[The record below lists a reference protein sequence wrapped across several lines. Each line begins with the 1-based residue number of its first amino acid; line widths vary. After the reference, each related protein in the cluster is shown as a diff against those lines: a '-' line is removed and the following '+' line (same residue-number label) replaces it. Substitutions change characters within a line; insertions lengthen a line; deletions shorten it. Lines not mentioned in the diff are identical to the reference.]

1 MKITFTMIGLKKSI
15 TILCMTSSFGIY
27 AWGFLCHQHINRQAV
42 FSLPDEMFG
51 FYKQYIVFLTEKAV
65 NPDKRRYILTNEAP
79 KHFIDVDYYKDTS
92 FIRQKPNWFTAKSRF
107 SEDTLTKHG
116 TLPWNIILLRTQ
128 LIEAFAQKD
137 VERILKLSADVG
149 HYLGDASV
157 PLHSSQN
164 YNGQFTNQVGIHA
177 LWESRIPELYIDEF
191 SYWGIQARYVNN
203 WNTEIWN
210 TVLSSHALVDSVLK
224 VERELSIQYD
234 EDRKYQVDVRGA
246 MNTKTYSREFTKA
259 YHEKLNRMVEKRMRH
274 SIQLVAD
281 FWYSCWIDAGQPNL
295 DMQHQDLKNIEK
307 ESEDINKIVGE
318 KHSGNIG
325 NCEGGH

>member
-1 MKITFTMIGLKKSI
+1 MIGLKKLL
-15 TILCMTSSFGIY
+15 TLLCMTCSLGGY

-42 FSLPDEMFG
+42 FSLPYEMFG

-128 LIEAFAQKD
+128 LIEAFVRKD

-177 LWESRIPELYIDEF
+177 LWESRIPELHIDEF

-224 VERELSIQYD
+224 VEKELSVQYD
-234 EDRKYQVDVRGA
+234 EDRKYQVDVRGNINA
-246 MNTKTYSREFTKA
+246 KTYSREFTKA

-274 SIQLVAD
+274 SIQLVAN

-295 DMQHQDLKNIEK
+295 DIKLQDLKNIEK

-318 KHSGNIG
+318 KHSGNIS

>member
-1 MKITFTMIGLKKSI
+1 MKITFTMIGLKKLL
-15 TILCMTSSFGIY
+15 TLLCMTCSLGGY

-42 FSLPDEMFG
+42 FSLPYEMFG

-128 LIEAFAQKD
+128 LIEAFVRKD

-177 LWESRIPELYIDEF
+177 LWESRIPELHIDEF

-224 VERELSIQYD
+224 VEKELSVQYD
-234 EDRKYQVDVRGA
+234 EDRKYQVDVRGNINA
-246 MNTKTYSREFTKA
+246 KTYSREFTKA

-274 SIQLVAD
+274 SIQLVAN

-295 DMQHQDLKNIEK
+295 DIKLQDLKNIEK

-318 KHSGNIG
+318 KHSGNIS